1 MNIEKFASRGLRAQA
16 AVDLI
21 ISRGENT
28 SPAPIL
34 AGAFPSPGVGPT
46 TTVSP
51 RPPGGAQ
58 SAGAAIIGKSQ
69 QTGRSALPENI
80 LEKIKRS
87 SDVTWLKSILN
98 DRDYQFAVRQAAQRR
113 LGALVR
119 RPKL

>member
-28 SPAPIL
+28 SPARIL
-34 AGAFPSPGVGPT
+34 AGASPSPGTRAGELAT
-46 TTVSP
+46 TRP
-51 RPPGGAQ
+51 R
-58 SAGAAIIGKSQ
+58 SR

>member
-28 SPAPIL
+28 SPGPIL
-34 AGAFPSPGVGPT
+34 AGAFPSPGAGQT
-46 TTVSP
+46 NNTAP
-51 RPPGGAQ
+51 R
-58 SAGAAIIGKSQ
+58 SR

-80 LEKIKRS
+80 LDKIKRS

-119 RPKL
+119 KPKL